1 MNRARVVANAFRHRR
16 GFTYVMDSTLWE
28 CDACGERVT
37 YLGRRGHAKNCAGT
51 NHRCE
56 TNERKDE

>member
-1 MNRARVVANAFRHRR
+1 MNRARAMANAFRRRR

-37 YLGRRGHAKNCAGT
+37 YLVRRHHAKNCPAT
-51 NHRCE
+51 NDWSE
-56 TNERKDE
+56 TNDLKDQ